1 MTKDTADYM
10 LWLLSRS
17 EDGPGDWELE
27 RVKLLLREESA
38 KLTRW
43 GAKMRAG
50 RQRRREAKAN
60 ADGC

>member
-1 MTKDTADYM
+1 M